1 VRFGVNSDRGKV
13 RELNE
18 DSYKVI
24 TGKDGIPDT
33 FIVADGMGGH
43 NSGELASRM
52 AVDLSEEYLLKSLK
66 GVGDEESIISFICS
80 LVAEVNKSIF
90 LKAKESEEN
99 YGMGTTFVIGIHMD
113 GKFFIG
119 HVGDSRAYL
128 VRNGVLERITT
139 DHSYIEELIKNG
151 SLTREEAQNHPKKN
165 VITRA
170 LGCEESVAVDTYS
183 VNINDNDMLVLCT
196 DGLTNMLNENEILSI
211 INNSDEPQ
219 YSCNELVRL
228 ANEKGGEDNITVIL
242 VKNS

>member
-1 VRFGVNSDRGKV
+1 MRFGVNSDRGKV

>member
-1 VRFGVNSDRGKV
+1 MRFGVKSDRGRV

-43 NSGELASRM
+43 NSGELASHM
-52 AVDLSEEYLLKSLK
+52 AVDLSEEYLLKFLNDD
-66 GVGDEESIISFICS
+66 GGEESTVSFICS

-99 YGMGTTFVIGIHMD
+99 YGMGTTFVIGILL
-113 GKFFIG
+113 GNKLYIG

-128 VRNGVLERITT
+128 IRNGVLERLTT

-151 SLTREEAQNHPKKN
+151 SLTREEAKNHPKKN
-165 VITRA
+165 IITRA
-170 LGCEESVAVDTYS
+170 LGCEENVAVDTYS
-183 VNINDNDMLVLCT
+183 VDFKDDDILVLCT

-211 INNSDEPQ
+211 IYDSDEPQ
-219 YSCNELVRL
+219 YSCDELVRL